1 MEEIK
6 DFQNFESFY
15 ESNEFQENQNK
26 EEKRKLFIYYALK
39 FSAQSNSYICSLY
52 NDLKKIIEKMERD
65 KNDYL
70 QKYDED
76 FYIKFI
82 NNYLEKIELFLA
94 RKSFFKEEKNYNA
107 LRDLIK
113 LFNRHYKNK
122 KECPE
127 EVYNNLEDLYEILK
141 IKMKHKIPEEFQ
153 SRMKRH
159 LSEFEKM
166 LKDLKKE
173 NPRPIGEGKN
183 ELNEEKKNIPRNA
196 NDSSNTIEN
205 IINNNNKVSYLNNI
219 NTNQN
224 MNNNNYILYKNDGM
238 KQNILNNNVMMPPP
252 GIYVPMMNGPQNYN
266 NYIPA
271 INYNNFPNNQLNQF
285 NNPMNSSSDYRKY
298 NAQQNYINQNVLN
311 NLNNLNIKDNNNDHD
326 SFSFD
331 INESIKHEGPEYAEN
346 LLKNRNYN
354 NNEYNNNSDYNEFIA
369 PDDLNEQNELK
380 KSEQFTNERES
391 LRKSQKS
398 NIILENPYKQDNEKN
413 NNKLEDNNKN
423 IINNKEIQNKNF
435 YNKNNSNNSA
445 KNKKV
450 KKSVIERR
458 KLYEQVG
465 KGLKK
470 LTESDFD

>member
-1 MEEIK
+1 
-6 DFQNFESFY
+6 
-15 ESNEFQENQNK
+15 
-26 EEKRKLFIYYALK
+26 
-39 FSAQSNSYICSLY
+39 
-52 NDLKKIIEKMERD
+52 
-65 KNDYL
+65 
-70 QKYDED
+70 
-76 FYIKFI
+76 
-82 NNYLEKIELFLA
+82 
-94 RKSFFKEEKNYNA
+94 
-107 LRDLIK
+107 
-113 LFNRHYKNK
+113 
-122 KECPE
+122 
-127 EVYNNLEDLYEILK
+127 
-141 IKMKHKIPEEFQ
+141 
-153 SRMKRH
+153 
-159 LSEFEKM
+159 
-166 LKDLKKE
+166 
-173 NPRPIGEGKN
+173 
-183 ELNEEKKNIPRNA
+183 
-196 NDSSNTIEN
+196 
-205 IINNNNKVSYLNNI
+205 
-219 NTNQN
+219 
-224 MNNNNYILYKNDGM
+224 
-238 KQNILNNNVMMPPP
+238 
-252 GIYVPMMNGPQNYN
+252 
-266 NYIPA
+266 
-271 INYNNFPNNQLNQF
+271 
-285 NNPMNSSSDYRKY
+285 MNSSSDYRKY

-354 NNEYNNNSDYNEFIA
+354 NNEYNNNLDYNEFIA

-413 NNKLEDNNKN
+413 NNKLEENNKN
-423 IINNKEIQNKNF
+423 IINNNEIQNKNF